1 MIKYRNLRSFIIQG
15 FLAILPLS
23 ITVYVTFIIFR
34 FIEKIVE
41 NVLLLFPDF
50 IINNV
55 LFIVLLEIITF
66 IFLLL
71 MLALFGRIVR
81 TIIGKSILKLI
92 QSFFSFIPG
101 LNVVYRAMNQIVT
114 ILSSEKKS
122 FYKHPVLVEYPS
134 SGIWTIAFNTG
145 EIDLKDALPG
155 EKLYTIFIPT
165 TPNPTSGFLAI
176 MSKSKIRDFE
186 IPVVDAIKLILT
198 GGIVKTDSEEKEIIR

>member
-1 MIKYRNLRSFIIQG
+1 MRSLIVQG
-15 FLAILPLS
+15 LLAILPLS
-23 ITVYVTFIIFR
+23 ITAYLTFIIFR
-34 FIEKIVE
+34 FIENIVE

-50 IINNV
+50 IINNT

-101 LNVVYRAMNQIVT
+101 LNVVYRAINQIVT
-114 ILSSEKKS
+114 ILSSEKRS

-145 EIDLKDALPG
+145 EIDMKDALPG
-155 EKLYTIFIPT
+155 EKFYTIFIPT

-198 GGIVKTDSEEKEIIR
+198 GGIVKTDPEEREIIK